1 MTKAAVFVCA
11 SALAAVLSGATARA
25 VDQAGEEK
33 TLTRAQVP
41 RPVVEAVL
49 KKYPRA
55 KLEKFGQE
63 QEEGKLIYEVEL
75 KSGAEIVSID
85 VAPEGKILAEETTIK
100 PADLPAP
107 VKAGLQASRYK
118 GWRIAKAEKV
128 IHDEKDDAPEYEV
141 VVLSRKEKFE
151 VVLDGAGKVTREERK
166 SPKDKD

>member
-1 MTKAAVFVCA
+1 MKKAAVFVCA
-11 SALAAVLSGATARA
+11 SALAAVLWGSTARA
-25 VDQAGEEK
+25 AAQPDEEK

-41 RPVVEAVL
+41 KPVLDAVL

-63 QEEGKLIYEVEL
+63 QEEGKSIYEVEL
-75 KSGAEIVSID
+75 TVGPEMMSID
-85 VAPEGKILAEETTIK
+85 LAPDGKILAEETTIK
-100 PADLPAP
+100 PAALPAP

-128 IHDEKDDAPEYEV
+128 VHDEKEEVPEYEV

-151 VVLDGAGKVTREERK
+151 VVLDGAGKITKEERK
-166 SPKDKD
+166 SPRDND